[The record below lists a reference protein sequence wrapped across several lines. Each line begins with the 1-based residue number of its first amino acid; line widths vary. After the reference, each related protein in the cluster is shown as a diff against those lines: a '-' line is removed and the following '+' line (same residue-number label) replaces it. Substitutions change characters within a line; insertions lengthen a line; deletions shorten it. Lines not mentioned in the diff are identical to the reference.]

1 MNLKSRLFLFLII
14 LLGLFLRIYDLEKVP
29 PSLFSDEVD
38 AAYQALSF
46 NHCHTDYF
54 GRSIPIHF
62 KSIADYRT
70 ALPILSISLSQQIF
84 GVNDFSVRFP
94 SVFFGTLS
102 ILIFYFIGKNIS
114 KSESSGLILAFISS
128 VNPWLIH
135 YSRTA
140 FEVSAMLFV
149 ILISIYFWL
158 IFLKNQKKRF
168 LILCLVSLLS
178 SAYIYSTAKLYI
190 FFIGIYYIIT
200 SFKQIIKIQLSKLI
214 LIFSILLLLAT
225 PLIISTLAGQSG
237 YRFSYISIFADPTI
251 SDQVDYFRY
260 LDIPQN
266 LRQVGVS
273 TPFFSKLFHNKYLY
287 ILNSFTNKYLS
298 SFSTDFLFN
307 QGDNNL
313 RHGFKLFGYFYKFE
327 FFILL
332 LGIYQTIK
340 KKSKYNTFFIFLL
353 LTSPIPFALTNDSV
367 GPHSTR
373 LILMTIPILYFLSIG
388 LKLILKSKFKFLL
401 IIFYTFSVLNF
412 TNFYFK
418 NYSHLSARAFHT
430 GIKQSIQLQNK
441 YKNSY
446 DKIFVS
452 QKFEPMLLFYLYY
465 NQYLPNSC
473 NIDNLT
479 TIEFP
484 YITGKSFSNFYIGN
498 IEWSSVKQI
507 TQDQKIL
514 FVVTQEEME
523 AIKLQINPLSPSII
537 DETINFYETEPK
549 FILFTI

>member
-1 MNLKSRLFLFLII
+1 MNLKLRLLFI
-14 LLGLFLRIYDLEKVP
+14 LVVFLGLFLRIYNLEQVP

-38 AAYQALSF
+38 AGYQALAF
-46 NHCHTDYF
+46 NHCLTDYF
-54 GRSIPIHF
+54 GTKNPTHF
-62 KSIADYRT
+62 KSLADYRT
-70 ALPILSISLSQQIF
+70 ALPILSISQSQKIF

-102 ILIFYFIGKNIS
+102 IFIFYFIGKNIT
-114 KSESSGLILAFISS
+114 KSHSSGLILAFVSS
-128 VNPWLIH
+128 INPWLIH

-140 FEVSAMLFV
+140 FEVSAMIFA
-149 ILISIYFWL
+149 ILLSIYFWL
-158 IFLKNQKKRF
+158 IFLKKQKNDYLLLS
-168 LILCLVSLLS
+168 LISLLF

-190 FFIGIYYIIT
+190 LFIGIYFLIF
-200 SFKQIIKIQLSKLI
+200 SFKQIIKIKLTKLI
-214 LIFSILLLLAT
+214 LFFSILLLLTT
-225 PLIISTLAGQSG
+225 PLIISTLSGQSG

-287 ILNSFTNKYLS
+287 ILSSFTTKYLS
-298 SFSTDFLFN
+298 SFSPDFLFN
-307 QGDNNL
+307 QGDSNL
-313 RHGFKLFGYFYKFE
+313 RHGFKYFGYFYKFE
-327 FFILL
+327 FFLLL

-340 KKSKYNTFFIFLL
+340 HKQKFSSFFIFLL
-353 LTSPIPFALTNDSV
+353 LISPIPFALTNDSI
-367 GPHSTR
+367 GPHATR
-373 LILMTIPILYFLSIG
+373 LILMTLPLLYFISSG
-388 LKLILKSKFKFLL
+388 LELILKSKFKFMLL
-401 IIFYTFSVLNF
+401 VFYIFSALSF

-441 YKNSY
+441 YKHEYN
-446 DKIFVS
+446 KIFVS

-465 NQYLPNSC
+465 NQYLPDLC
-473 NIDNLT
+473 NIENLN
-479 TIEFP
+479 TIELP
-484 YITGKSFSNFYIGN
+484 YITGKSFNNYYIGN
-498 IEWSSVKQI
+498 IEWSSVQQI

-523 AIKLQINPLSPSII
+523 AIRLQIKPLNPSII
-537 DETINFYETEPK
+537 DETTNFYETEPK

>member
-29 PSLFSDEVD
+29 PSLFSEEVD

-190 FFIGIYYIIT
+190 FFIGIYYLIT

-298 SFSTDFLFN
+298 SF
-307 QGDNNL
+307 
-313 RHGFKLFGYFYKFE
+313 
-327 FFILL
+327 
-332 LGIYQTIK
+332 
-340 KKSKYNTFFIFLL
+340 
-353 LTSPIPFALTNDSV
+353 
-367 GPHSTR
+367 
-373 LILMTIPILYFLSIG
+373 
-388 LKLILKSKFKFLL
+388 
-401 IIFYTFSVLNF
+401 
-412 TNFYFK
+412 
-418 NYSHLSARAFHT
+418 
-430 GIKQSIQLQNK
+430 
-441 YKNSY
+441 
-446 DKIFVS
+446 
-452 QKFEPMLLFYLYY
+452 
-465 NQYLPNSC
+465 
-473 NIDNLT
+473 
-479 TIEFP
+479 
-484 YITGKSFSNFYIGN
+484 
-498 IEWSSVKQI
+498 
-507 TQDQKIL
+507 
-514 FVVTQEEME
+514 
-523 AIKLQINPLSPSII
+523 
-537 DETINFYETEPK
+537 
-549 FILFTI
+549 